1 LAGGRKVRI
10 HVRTVNGT
18 YVGDFII
25 PPARNRVSDAINDET
40 NLFISLTDVVIN
52 EKDRSDFVAINKSLI
67 ESIVQL

>member
-1 LAGGRKVRI
+1 LADGRKVRI

-18 YVGDFII
+18 YIGDFII

>member
-1 LAGGRKVRI
+1 LADGRKVRI
-10 HVRTVNGT
+10 HIRTVNGT

>member
-1 LAGGRKVRI
+1 
-10 HVRTVNGT
+10 VNGT

-52 EKDRSDFVAINKSLI
+52 EKDRSDFAAINKNLI

>member
-1 LAGGRKVRI
+1 MADGRKVRI

-18 YVGDFII
+18 YIGDFII